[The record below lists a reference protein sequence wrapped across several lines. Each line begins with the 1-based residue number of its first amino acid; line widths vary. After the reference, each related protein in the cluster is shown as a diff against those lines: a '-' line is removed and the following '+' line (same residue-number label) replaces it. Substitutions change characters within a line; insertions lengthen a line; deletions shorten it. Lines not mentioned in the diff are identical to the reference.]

1 MADDLL
7 YVACLFRVAA
17 DQLRRLSK
25 GPIATKR
32 DMIVAMEMYC
42 YEDQLKTGPAFPPDQ
57 CQETANL
64 LEDFADKLEVLR
76 RSSRRP
82 T

>member
-7 YVACLFRVAA
+7 CVACLFRAAA

-25 GPIATKR
+25 GPIRTTR
-32 DMIVAMEMYC
+32 DTIVVMEMYVC
-42 YEDQLKTGPAFPPDQ
+42 EDQLKLEPALPPDQ

-64 LEDFADKLEVLR
+64 LEDFADKLEVLG
-76 RSSRRP
+76 RSSRQP

>member
-7 YVACLFRVAA
+7 CVACLFRAA
-17 DQLRRLSK
+17 AEQLRRLSK
-25 GPIATKR
+25 GPIRTKR
-32 DMIVAMEMYC
+32 DTIVVMEMYC
-42 YEDQLKTGPAFPPDQ
+42 YDDKLKSGPAFPPDQ

-64 LEDFADKLEVLR
+64 LEDFADKLEVLS
-76 RSSRRP
+76 RSARQP